1 MTVKSKLFLGALFGG
16 LAAAGPAPA
25 DRSEAVFWQ
34 SVADSTDGAE
44 FCAYLAAYPN
54 GKFAPLARIRA
65 KKFGGACAGAGAA
78 GSRSGGPAAVT
89 PADRPEPARRQ
100 ERKSFFASGNYF
112 DGKLAFDARDY
123 EKAFR
128 LWKKSADE
136 GEAEAQGF
144 IGSMYHNGLGVQ
156 KDFKKAMEW
165 YVKAALKGVA
175 QAQFGIG
182 NLYGDGLGVE
192 KDYVQARM
200 WFAIS
205 ANGGNDLAQFNL
217 DKISRR
223 MNADDIAKSEQMALD
238 WLKKHKL
245 L

>member
-1 MTVKSKLFLGALFGG
+1 MTTRSKLFLATFLGG
-16 LAAAGPAPA
+16 LAAGGPATA
-25 DRSEAVFWQ
+25 NQSEVVFWQ
-34 SVADSTDGAE
+34 SIADSKDGAE
-44 FCAYLAAYPN
+44 FCAYLSAYPQ
-54 GKFAPLARIRA
+54 GAFAVLAKIRA
-65 KKFGGACAGAGAA
+65 KKFGGDCATSGTAGA
-78 GSRSGGPAAVT
+78 RSGGPAAIT
-89 PADRPEPARRQ
+89 PADRPAAAKPQ
-100 ERKSFFASGNYF
+100 ERESFFASDNYF
-112 DGKLAFDARDY
+112 KGKLAFDAQDY
-123 EKAFR
+123 EEAFR
-128 LWKKSADE
+128 LWKTSADN
-136 GEAEAQGF
+136 GEPEAQGF

-156 KDFKKAMEW
+156 KDFKKALEW
-165 YVKAALKGVA
+165 YMKAAPQGVA

-223 MNADDIAKSEQMALD
+223 MNAEDIAKSEKMALD